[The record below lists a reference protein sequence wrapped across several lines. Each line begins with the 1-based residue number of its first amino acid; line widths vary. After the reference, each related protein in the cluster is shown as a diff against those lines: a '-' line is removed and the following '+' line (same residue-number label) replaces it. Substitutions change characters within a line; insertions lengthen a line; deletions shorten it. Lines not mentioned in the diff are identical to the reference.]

1 MDQNVAV
8 QAGVALLASSLPL
21 ILIIVI
27 AILIT
32 VPMSKFIY
40 KAIKGS
46 SGYNAGGCL
55 VFSIAFLPCLP
66 AYIIAVKRYNKE
78 VKKFVEPIKE
88 KIQTNPCDSNVDAY
102 MDMIEEY
109 GILNEPQ
116 SWNQVRAIWFM
127 VNESPDVTTDKKRQL
142 RNFLMAKGL
151 RLTNSDKNVIDNYK
165 A

>member
-1 MDQNVAV
+1 M
-8 QAGVALLASSLPL
+8 
-21 ILIIVI
+21 
-27 AILIT
+27 
-32 VPMSKFIY
+32 
-40 KAIKGS
+40 
-46 SGYNAGGCL
+46 
-55 VFSIAFLPCLP
+55 
-66 AYIIAVKRYNKE
+66 KRYNKE

-88 KIQTNPCDSNVDAY
+88 KVQTNPCDSNVDAY